1 MERAYDCIVCGTC
14 TADILVKPVG
24 LSAPIGGGRLFDV
37 DPIDV
42 TTGGIVCNSG
52 IAMRRLG
59 LAVGA
64 ASIVGDDVW
73 GGVVRRRL
81 DAEGIAAA
89 GVETHAFHATSSTAV
104 LIDPSGERSFAH
116 HVGACRA
123 IDIAFLRRQTAAFSR
138 ARLVLLGYFGLLPA
152 LEPAI
157 GEAVARLR
165 GLGCQVALETG
176 GSGGT
181 LSAIAAALP
190 NVDLY
195 VPSLDEASHQ
205 TGLADAR
212 EIINCYRAHG
222 AAGIVGVK
230 LGSRGTLLSPRAGDF
245 LEIPCVPA
253 PGPVADTTGAGDSL
267 LAGLITGML
276 HGMPLDEAGRLGA
289 ATAAC
294 CVTGVGATVGLR
306 SFEETMRLVT

>member
-1 MERAYDCIVCGTC
+1 MPMMNRAVDCIVCGTC

-24 LSAPIGGGRLFDV
+24 LTAPIGGGRLFDV

-59 LAVGA
+59 LAVAA

-89 GVETHAFHATSSTAV
+89 GVEGHASQATSSTAV

-123 IDIAFLRRQTAAFSR
+123 IDVAYLRRQTAELSK

-152 LEPAI
+152 LEPTI
-157 GEAVARLR
+157 GEAVALLR

-176 GSGGT
+176 GSGGALAGIAPGVPEPT
-181 LSAIAAALP
+181 MPNDAHVRPSSRPTMAPRAASVSTEARPAPAATVSTQGRVLRMRSAP
-190 NVDLY
+190 T
-195 VPSLDEASHQ
+195 P
-205 TGLADAR
+205 GRRAR
-212 EIINCYRAHG
+212 RSRAH
-222 AAGIVGVK
+222 
-230 LGSRGTLLSPRAGDF
+230 R
-245 LEIPCVPA
+245 
-253 PGPVADTTGAGDSL
+253 
-267 LAGLITGML
+267 
-276 HGMPLDEAGRLGA
+276 
-289 ATAAC
+289 
-294 CVTGVGATVGLR
+294 
-306 SFEETMRLVT
+306 